1 MNRGGFVPQAGWN
14 WHAHHNAT
22 DQPMARV
29 DGLDIPFQYVNE
41 TQFFEFGRE
50 EISDGERITPE
61 RCRSERLWGHPGLR
75 PVGVGEPTPGTP
87 LLAYKWENTDR
98 ALADQ
103 LAVER
108 EAFGGT
114 AEPGHAAVSYTYPA
128 TGRDVLPTI
137 RAEFLPVV
145 RGAETAPV
153 RATGSSVYQVFDGSG
168 TVTVGA
174 YLANRA
180 PDAPARAAI
189 DPVEGPDFAP
199 VVPSPAKVLC
209 VGHYHTNHIKEMDRE
224 LPAYPTLFVKF
235 ADSLLGARDDITK
248 PAETAAL
255 DREVELMVVIC
266 AEVRRAG
273 EAEVGAAI
281 AGFTIM
287 NDISLQ
293 DWQFR
298 TTVPGADTTGRPV
311 DLSEVVVYVGPRC
324 HFVHYGCVG
333 ESCSTRSLS
342 SSRPRRAPARRT
354 EALRTTGRSL
364 RRHVHR
370 RTGGNSAHVARQMVA
385 DVRP

>member
-1 MNRGGFVPQAGWN
+1 MTRL
-14 WHAHHNAT
+14 AT
-22 DQPMARV
+22 IR
-29 DGLDIPFQYVNE
+29 
-41 TQFFEFGRE
+41 
-50 EISDGERITPE
+50 
-61 RCRSERLWGHPGLR
+61 
-75 PVGVGEPTPGTP
+75 TPGGT
-87 LLAYKWENTDR
+87 R
-98 ALADQ
+98 AVRLDGAAHIHIHLGYAD
-103 LAVER
+103 
-108 EAFGGT
+108 
-114 AEPGHAAVSYTYPA
+114 
-128 TGRDVLPTI
+128 
-137 RAEFLPVV
+137 
-145 RGAETAPV
+145 
-153 RATGSSVYQVFDGSG
+153 
-168 TVTVGA
+168 VGA
-174 YLANRA
+174 YLANGA

-287 NDISLQ
+287 NDISLR